1 LLVEQ
6 ILDRYCH
13 LDLLLFLPD
22 ADGKDRSGEFKRLEE
37 QAREKSVKLLCCA
50 DIQEVE
56 AWLLAGHLD
65 KLSTN
70 WHNIRADISVKEDIF
85 APFLAQYGD
94 PHRAGGGRDLL
105 MNQTLQNYDGLLQRC
120 SELAILQERI
130 QKLLAEQHA

>member
-1 LLVEQ
+1 MQRSSCRL
-6 ILDRYCH
+6 I
-13 LDLLLFLPD
+13 
-22 ADGKDRSGEFKRLEE
+22 GK
-37 QAREKSVKLLCCA
+37 
-50 DIQEVE
+50 QE
-56 AWLLAGHLD
+56 AT
-65 KLSTN
+65 STPSHCSLN
-70 WHNIRADISVKEDIF
+70 WQNIRADISVKEDIF